1 MQIAHFFNLFNLGSF
16 VRKTCEMHGYKN
28 EDKKMETEINQ
39 HFHDAVNSDF
49 ECDSCNGG
57 G

>member
-1 MQIAHFFNLFNLGSF
+1 MGFIG
-16 VRKTCEMHGYKN
+16 RKDTELNNSSRFTHKN

-49 ECDSCNGG
+49 EWDSCNGG